1 MNRRLN
7 LVKDKLPK
15 RSRRRT
21 DDEDDELFILGMY
34 NNYLNTEG
42 YDVDTTANK
51 KIQADFPEIEGVEWL
66 HDSQVKDYQSLM
78 KNRRNK
84 MTQTFR
90 YMLRQNETP
99 YSSVPLSEKQDDDDE
114 SDDHKPSPE
123 KQLLDDIVTVAK
135 MGGKALYHTG
145 RAVGQIIKTGIDTYN
160 WLNEEDEDGE
170 PEPPIDEGVFT
181 QTQGLMRR
189 GASRAHSQSSR
200 GSGERR
206 SRSPE
211 ERASGSND
219 AIRLLQR
226 GASRSRSSTPD
237 KKPRKK

>member
-15 RSRRRT
+15 RRRRRT

-34 NNYLNTEG
+34 NNYLKTEG
-42 YDVDTTANK
+42 YDVDDTANK

-66 HDSQVKDYQSLM
+66 YDSQVKNYENLM

-99 YSSVPLSEKQDDDDE
+99 YSSVPPSEKDYDNDDNDDE
-114 SDDHKPSPE
+114 SDDDKPS
-123 KQLLDDIVTVAK
+123 QLLNDLTTVAK
-135 MGGKALYHTG
+135 IGGKALYHTG
-145 RAVGQIIKTGIDTYN
+145 RALGQTIRTGIEMYD
-160 WLNEEDEDGE
+160 WLNEDDEERE
-170 PEPPIDEGVFT
+170 PEPPINEGIFN

-189 GASRAHSQSSR
+189 GAS
-200 GSGERR
+200 R

-219 AIRLLQR
+219 AMRLLQR

-237 KKPRKK
+237 KNPRKK